1 MTTDPAE
8 LRRVFDAVVAALV
21 TSGRVEVDG
30 FGVFE
35 LHRRKPKRARN
46 PRTGEVIMVPAKTV
60 VRFKP
65 AGALKARAAAVTDP
79 S

>member
-8 LRRVFDAVVAALV
+8 LRRVFDAVTAELVA
-21 TSGRVEVDG
+21 SGRVEVDG

-35 LHRRKPKRARN
+35 LYRRKPTRARN
-46 PRTGEVIMVPAKTV
+46 PRTGEAITVPAKTV

-65 AGALKARAAAVTDP
+65 ARALKDRAATVTDLR
-79 S
+79 